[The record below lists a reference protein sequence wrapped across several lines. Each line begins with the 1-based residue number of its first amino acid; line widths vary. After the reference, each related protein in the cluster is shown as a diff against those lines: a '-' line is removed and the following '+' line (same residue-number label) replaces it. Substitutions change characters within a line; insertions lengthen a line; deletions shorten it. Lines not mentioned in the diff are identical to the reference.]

1 MEVTCPT
8 CSAKFKVPDTVSI
21 ATCPYCGT
29 TFHVHTGEES
39 QVDHFFFPP
48 MKEDPAGKLLKFLSR
63 QYGAPADIVDAKVTK
78 KELHWVPVYFF
89 YLHGRSKSKET
100 VEEVEF
106 FGIPAGSPFTTLLT
120 EYPFPIRGKRFFD
133 ESIVKRGKYYEPD
146 LDREKAET
154 IARSR
159 LESALKREASEE
171 SAYAGGLE
179 LNVKFQGLVHY
190 PLWEIHYEYGGERFV
205 NFVDGTD
212 GRVIRAEYPLM
223 SEARKKATLLG
234 AGVIGTGLI
243 LGVAASVAV
252 GGLWGLVGGFAGGFA
267 GALGIFTKGSVK
279 KRTVSEVI
287 KARRG
292 NVYFQPV

>member
-48 MKEDPAGKLLKFLSR
+48 MREDPAGKLLKFLSR

-106 FGIPAGSPFTTLLT
+106 FGIPAGSPFVTLLT

-133 ESIVKRGKYYEPD
+133 ESIVKKGKYYEPD
-146 LDREKAET
+146 LDREKAEM

-179 LNVKFQGLVHY
+179 FNVKFQGLVHY

-223 SEARKKATLLG
+223 SEARKKATILG
-234 AGVIGTGLI
+234 VGMIGTGLI

>member
-48 MKEDPAGKLLKFLSR
+48 MREDPAGKLLKFLSR

-78 KELHWVPVYFF
+78 KELHWIPVYFF

-106 FGIPAGSPFTTLLT
+106 FGIPAGSPFVTLLT

-133 ESIVKRGKYYEPD
+133 ESIVKKGKYYEPD
-146 LDREKAET
+146 LDREKAEM

-179 LNVKFQGLVHY
+179 FNVKFQGLVHY

-223 SEARKKATLLG
+223 SEARKKATILG
-234 AGVIGTGLI
+234 VGMIGTGLI

>member
-29 TFHVHTGEES
+29 TFHVHTGAES
-39 QVDHFFFPP
+39 EVDHFFFPP

-63 QYGAPADIVDAKVTK
+63 QYGAPADIVGAKVTK

-89 YLHGRSKSKET
+89 YLHGRSKSNET

-106 FGIPAGSPFTTLLT
+106 FGIPAGSPFVTLLT

-133 ESIVKRGKYYEPD
+133 ESIVKKGKYYEPD

-154 IARSR
+154 IVRSR
-159 LESALKREASEE
+159 LENALKKEASEE
-171 SAYAGGLE
+171 SSYAGELE
-179 LNVKFQGLVHY
+179 LTVKFQGLVHY
-190 PLWEIHYEYGGERFV
+190 PLWEIHYEYGGENFV

-234 AGVIGTGLI
+234 GGVVGAGLVLGI
-243 LGVAASVAV
+243 LASALA
-252 GGLWGLVGGFAGGFA
+252 GSLWGLVGGLAGGLA
-267 GALGIFTKGSVK
+267 GGMGIFTKGSVK

-287 KARRG
+287 KVGRG

>member
-39 QVDHFFFPP
+39 EVDHFFFPP
-48 MKEDPAGKLLKFLSR
+48 MREDPAGKLLKFLSR

-89 YLHGRSKSKET
+89 YLHGRSKSRET

-106 FGIPAGSPFTTLLT
+106 LGIPAGSPFKTLLMD
-120 EYPFPIRGKRFFD
+120 YPFPIRGKRFFD
-133 ESIVKRGKYYEPD
+133 EAVVKKGKYYEPD
-146 LDREKAET
+146 MSREEAER

-159 LESALKREASEE
+159 LESALKKEASEE
-171 SAYAGGLE
+171 GAYAGELE

-212 GRVIRAEYPLM
+212 GRVIRGEYPLM
-223 SEARKKATLLG
+223 SEARKKATMLG
-234 AGVIGTGLI
+234 SGVIGAGLV
-243 LGVAASVAV
+243 LGIVASAMGSTPWGII
-252 GGLWGLVGGFAGGFA
+252 GGLAGGIA
-267 GALGIFTKGSVK
+267 GGIGIFMKGSVK
-279 KRTVSEVI
+279 KRTVSEVM
-287 KARRG
+287 KAGRG

>member
-8 CSAKFKVPDTVSI
+8 CSARFKVPDTVSI

-29 TFHVHTGEES
+29 TFHVQTGEES
-39 QVDHFFFPP
+39 KVDHFFFPP
-48 MKEDPAGKLLKFLSR
+48 MREDPAGKLLKFLSR

-89 YLHGRSKSKET
+89 YLHGRSKSRET

-106 FGIPAGSPFTTLLT
+106 LGIPAGSPFKTLLA

-133 ESIVKRGKYYEPD
+133 EAVVKKGKYYEPD
-146 LDREKAET
+146 VDREEAER

-159 LESALKREASEE
+159 LESALKKEASEE
-171 SAYAGGLE
+171 SAYAGELE

-234 AGVIGTGLI
+234 SGVIGSGLI
-243 LGVAASVAV
+243 LGIIASAV
-252 GGLWGLVGGFAGGFA
+252 GGSPWGIIGGLAGGVA
-267 GALGIFTKGSVK
+267 GGIGIFMKGSVK

-287 KARRG
+287 KAGRG

>member
-48 MKEDPAGKLLKFLSR
+48 MREDPAGKLLKFLSR

>member
-48 MKEDPAGKLLKFLSR
+48 MREDPAGKLLKFLSR

-223 SEARKKATLLG
+223 SEARKKATILG
-234 AGVIGTGLI
+234 VGMIGTGLI